1 MEFVNRL
8 HVRLVRPAGSIAIK
22 IIACI
27 ALLSFFHL
35 RAVSQNVGIGTN
47 SPQKKLTVRGSIMVD
62 QGSQNSGSLDSA
74 ALVFGAGG
82 TVGITSRKTPGLGVN
97 GLSFWTGDQEQM
109 MISSNG
115 NVGINGAY
123 DNNYKLKVN
132 NGDSYLDGDVTV
144 DGDVSS
150 ANNVVASNSVRALNR
165 LGVGGNE
172 NNSYRLYVHSGNSY
186 FQGNITSSGNAT
198 VSGNIT
204 VGNTVSIGNDL
215 NVTGTITATNNMVIK
230 GTGSVRS
237 QGPSPLRVG
246 FVDHYV
252 PYVHLN
258 AGEYVTVFID
268 LPDFDAESDIRVLF
282 SDYRIS
288 DIYYATFYNRF
299 LFRIVDIDAVN
310 NRFVLRIHNY
320 STADA
325 ELSGTLT
332 FLTVMKDN

>member
-1 MEFVNRL
+1 MEFVNQL
-8 HVRLVRPAGSIAIK
+8 YVCLVKPAGSTAIK

-47 SPQKKLTVRGSIMVD
+47 SPQRKLTVRGSIMVD
-62 QGSQNSGSLDSA
+62 QGSQNPGSLDSA
-74 ALVFGAGG
+74 ALIFGAGG

-97 GLSFWTGDQEQM
+97 GLSFWTNGQEKM

-123 DNNYKLKVN
+123 NNSYKLIVN
-132 NGDSYLDGDVTV
+132 NGDSYLDGDATV

-150 ANNVVASNSVRALNR
+150 TNNVVASNSVRALNR

-198 VSGNIT
+198 VNGNIT
-204 VGNTVSIGNDL
+204 AGNSVSIDNDL
-215 NVTGTITATNNMVIK
+215 NVSGTITATNNMVIK

-246 FVDHYV
+246 FVDYNLG
-252 PYVHLN
+252 YYHLN

-268 LPDFDAESDIRVLF
+268 LPEFDAESDIRVLF

-288 DIYYATFYNRF
+288 DIYYATYYNRVH
-299 LFRIVDIDAVN
+299 FRIVDIDAVN
-310 NRFVLRIHNY
+310 DRLALRVHNY
-320 STADA
+320 SNADA
-325 ELSGTLT
+325 EISGTLT
-332 FLTVMKDN
+332 FLTVVKDN